1 MLGIDNNDVF
11 GSKSCPVIDIFFI
24 VITFGAL
31 LFAAYKIYQ
40 IDPCEVQLLQLKKR
54 MVVEGDLYT
63 VVTFRGEEWVVKET
77 NDAALYRLRRT
88 GEFSFSSPIKMKP
101 FNCKDWTDEDAWDTK
116 Q

>member
-1 MLGIDNNDVF
+1 MWGTENNDVF
-11 GSKSCPVIDIFFI
+11 GSNSCPVIDIFFI
-24 VITFGAL
+24 VIVLSLL

-63 VVTFRGEEWVVKET
+63 VVTFRGDDWVVKET
-77 NDAALYRLRRT
+77 NDAAISRLKRT

-101 FNCKDWTDEDAWDTK
+101 FSCNDWTDEDAWDTK
-116 Q
+116 